1 MVLTGFSDGLQ
12 LSSRRDPSEA
22 FALGPSGCRTLVEWE
37 PDTRP
42 PGVPADYIGSIETPH
57 PCLVAVLMPLDLPEI
72 GIEVHSYAEPFPET
86 IGNAPVAPPHDLRPM
101 WLAQALQPDCVPFCQ
116 KAVPNRRGP
125 CQWAMMPDP
134 KPRGLHPRNCR
145 AHRQG
150 IPLLGPSLRC
160 HHRRA
165 GPLGGFGPDYRRL
178 LPCRHCLAPPPMVQR
193 PPAYC
198 CCRTF
203 AVSRCHGAKVI
214 LACRDMAKAEK
225 AAHEIRIK
233 TGNQGVIAKKLDLA
247 DTKSIREFA
256 SNFLK
261 EEKELH
267 ILVNNAG
274 VMMCPYSKTADGFE
288 MHFGV
293 NHLGHFLLTFLLI
306 ERLKQS
312 APARIINVA
321 SVAHHMG
328 SIHFN
333 NLQSERF
340 YFRGLAYSHSKLA
353 NILFTRELARHLQGT
368 GVTVNALHPGHLG
381 KEPRPAYIVQWQRNW
396 RQSVECISVIVNQH
410 MCHLKDVRMKQQRSF
425 GM

>member
-1 MVLTGFSDGLQ
+1 MFRKKQSERTRQRGDDAEIPVVRAAALVLG
-12 LSSRRDPSEA
+12 SS
-22 FALGPSGCRTLVEWE
+22 F
-37 PDTRP
+37 
-42 PGVPADYIGSIETPH
+42 
-57 PCLVAVLMPLDLPEI
+57 
-72 GIEVHSYAEPFPET
+72 
-86 IGNAPVAPPHDLRPM
+86 
-101 WLAQALQPDCVPFCQ
+101 
-116 KAVPNRRGP
+116 
-125 CQWAMMPDP
+125 
-134 KPRGLHPRNCR
+134 
-145 AHRQG
+145 
-150 IPLLGPSLRC
+150 
-160 HHRRA
+160 
-165 GPLGGFGPDYRRL
+165 
-178 LPCRHCLAPPPMVQR
+178 
-193 PPAYC
+193 
-198 CCRTF
+198 
-203 AVSRCHGAKVI
+203 GAKVI

-293 NHLGHFLLTFLLI
+293 NHL

-368 GVTVNALHPGHLG
+368 GVTVNALHPGTVLSELVRHSFTLKVLWNIFSIFLRTPWQG
-381 KEPRPAYIVQWQRNW
+381 AQTSIYCAVAEELETVSGMYYSDCKPAYVSSQGRKDETAKKLWNVSCELLDIQWN
-396 RQSVECISVIVNQH
+396 
-410 MCHLKDVRMKQQRSF
+410 
-425 GM
+425 